1 MRLKSIEGKKTHLFA
16 CLRFCACEEKANR
29 KKVPAMKHTKNTDA
43 PTTRFM

>member
-1 MRLKSIEGKKTHLFA
+1 MCLKNIEGKKSNLFA

-29 KKVPAMKHTKNTDA
+29 KVPTMKCTKNTDA